1 MLHKESVYRSVSYRI
16 LAVSSFPIK
25 AGSFLL
31 ASAMQ
36 SNPAP
41 TMAEFEVFFLD
52 LCFRFIEHK

>member
-1 MLHKESVYRSVSYRI
+1 MLHTESV
-16 LAVSSFPIK
+16 SFLQNLSCIFFPHKNRQYI
-25 AGSFLL
+25 LL

-52 LCFRFIEHK
+52 LCFRFIEHNI